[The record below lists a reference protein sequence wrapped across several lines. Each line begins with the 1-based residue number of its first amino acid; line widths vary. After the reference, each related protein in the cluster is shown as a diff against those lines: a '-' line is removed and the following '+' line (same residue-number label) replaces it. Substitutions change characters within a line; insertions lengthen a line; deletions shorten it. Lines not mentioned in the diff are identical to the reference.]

1 MKCIAAVLV
10 AVAFLNTAALRAAA
24 AGPRA
29 LVGAPNFAA
38 LSVEAAVST
47 AVVMAGQYELDS
59 RSLTR
64 QLDRMMPR
72 ARLRQG
78 ANAARRAVCLMYVL
92 GQIRAARCVPA
103 MLAAIDL
110 SPRWPGHKKTAIFLP
125 LGWGYHPAVQFL
137 VRIGEPS
144 VRAILKV
151 LPDETGALRRNL
163 LVRVLVGVEGRA
175 VTRFRLKRAI
185 AKASTPA
192 AKANLQAALRDVPPP
207 APRK

>member
-1 MKCIAAVLV
+1 MKCIAVVLV
-10 AVAFLNTAALRAAA
+10 AVAFLNTTAFCVA
-24 AGPRA
+24 AGPRT
-29 LVGAPNFAA
+29 LVGTPNFAA

-47 AVVMAGQYELDS
+47 AVVMAGHYELDS
-59 RSLTR
+59 RSLTG
-64 QLDRMMPR
+64 QLDRIIPL
-72 ARLRQG
+72 ARGRQG

-103 MLAAIDL
+103 ILAAIDL
-110 SPRWPGHKKTAIFLP
+110 SPQWPGHKKTAIFIP

-137 VRIGEPS
+137 VRIGQPS

-151 LPDETGALRRNL
+151 LPNETNTLRRKL
-163 LVRVLVGVEGRA
+163 MVRVLVGVEGRA

-185 AKASTPA
+185 VKASTA
-192 AKANLQAALRDVPPP
+192 AVKANLQAALRDMPPP